1 MLTDDERFFY
11 EHAAYCRMRTESEHE
26 ARERTARFLAAA
38 EAALKAG
45 PYFTTVTPDSD
56 PWDGDVPWDGPIWI
70 VSLYGTAGSDHAV
83 ILDSVGGVAC
93 ESGDPYLRVLRAE
106 LAYSNGLVMHTGPDR
121 SGRVVG
127 TAGSPMH
134 PASSDHWADSRKE
147 LTGHE
152 PFGTH
157 VTIWDPIDGP
167 VKGVVVKIDR
177 GTFGGTEY
185 VTVQLSRSTG
195 GVSHYP
201 GMPSGVTL
209 GWHADAR

>member
-1 MLTDDERFFY
+1 MSDARAFFY
-11 EHAAYCRMRTESEHE
+11 EHAGYCRGRHE
-26 ARERTARFLAAA
+26 TIEQARERTAGFLADA
-38 EAALKAG
+38 EAALAAG
-45 PYFTTVTPDSD
+45 PYFITMTPDPE
-56 PWDGDVPWDGPIWI
+56 PWDGDVPWDGPVWI
-70 VSLYGTAGSDHAV
+70 LSLYGAAGSESAV
-83 ILDSVGGVAC
+83 LLDSIGGVAC

-177 GTFGGTEY
+177 ETFGGTEY